1 MASEQVARRR
11 VARFLDLY
19 DANKQGVVDALNRCG
34 NNPSVKVNE
43 LPKWLPKRLDAAEGI
58 VKALACRTEDLQQY
72 FVDEYMWYARGRSID
87 EEQIAGLSVDTLLK
101 DAAQLDGTALYTVVA
116 NYWGKVS
123 RSE

>member
-1 MASEQVARRR
+1 
-11 VARFLDLY
+11 
-19 DANKQGVVDALNRCG
+19 
-34 NNPSVKVNE
+34 
-43 LPKWLPKRLDAAEGI
+43 